1 MPCIRWRGTFIKEKN
16 THTHIVPPDILF
28 MWMETTQLLVDGAV
42 RQRKKC
48 KLAMFVWCNIYGA
61 LSELSC
67 ALSLLLWGPAA
78 SVDTGSAEEEGKD
91 KRNRKTQNKT
101 SYRMKVCQHVTRVY
115 LPSYP
120 ILCACQWTCWC
131 FFTLRSTCHSSHV
144 ITLYLQTWWIAAFVM
159 LKVKVIWACRPKR
172 LNLKAAYLQSVF
184 TFVVRWWPVAT
195 LVVITVAKGE
205 VRRSCLESEISV

>member
-1 MPCIRWRGTFIKEKN
+1 
-16 THTHIVPPDILF
+16 
-28 MWMETTQLLVDGAV
+28 METTQLLVDGAV

-61 LSELSC
+61 LLELSC

-120 ILCACQWTCWC
+120 ILCACQ
-131 FFTLRSTCHSSHV
+131 
-144 ITLYLQTWWIAAFVM
+144 
-159 LKVKVIWACRPKR
+159 
-172 LNLKAAYLQSVF
+172 
-184 TFVVRWWPVAT
+184 
-195 LVVITVAKGE
+195 
-205 VRRSCLESEISV
+205 